1 MDEEHY
7 VFVGEYYIVLLH
19 GQAQVENHL
28 EKVKVKFMT
37 PAEKKKY
44 D

>member
-19 GQAQVENHL
+19 GQAKVETHL
-28 EKVKVKFMT
+28 DKVRVKFMT
-37 PAEKKKY
+37 PAEKKKFE
-44 D
+44 